1 MGSSRSVRDRPQ
13 MAENHWFPDWT
24 PLAGQAQDLRPELHG
39 AVPSRSRGG
48 VSVHVPAISLSRG
61 ALEREMDGRAMA
73 REKR

>member
-1 MGSSRSVRDRPQ
+1 

-24 PLAGQAQDLRPELHG
+24 PFAGQVQDVRPELHG
-39 AVPSRSRGG
+39 AVPSRSRGA